1 MVIFAVQNGG
11 WCAAANNMN
20 GYRRYG
26 KATNCRNGK
35 GGAWAND
42 VYRITSPLRRPVKP
56 VKPAVKRKYQLWL
69 MRSFKINFVKPS
81 TLIDLSIFLSLHFA
95 WLLEG
100 HR

>member
-26 KATNCRNGK
+26 KATNCKNGK
-35 GGAWAND
+35 GGPWAND

-56 VKPAVKRKYQLWL
+56 VKPVKRKYQLWL
-69 MRSFKINFVKPS
+69 MSFFKISYVKSS
-81 TLIDLSIFLSLHFA
+81 TLIKLCIFLSILFA
-95 WLLEG
+95 
-100 HR
+100 